1 MSEQKRV
8 TEPTSSSLEMV
19 PSPSLS
25 MPPKAAWNSSPGV
38 PNCATSRE
46 VTLPTKVSLS
56 MATAS
61 APPASVA
68 MRSSSCVT
76 PPSRASASVPASLLS
91 AATASASSPRSST
104 PLPSRSRRLKSASRR
119 SRRAG
124 LCNARA
130 TPVFFSRS
138 SSGVGLARPSS
149 TPTMSLY
156 MTTGSTTA
164 RCTCFSRSSVDG
176 PPSSGSST
184 KRASCPVSRPLSW
197 PAVAVKRL
205 TRPISGT

>member
-1 MSEQKRV
+1 MREQKRV

-25 MPPKAAWNSSPGV
+25 MPPKAARNSSPGV
-38 PNCATSRE
+38 PNCATSRD
-46 VTLPTKVSLS
+46 VTLPTKVALS

-68 MRSSSCVT
+68 MRSRSCVT
-76 PPSRASASVPASLLS
+76 PPSCGKPSPPEAPLS

-104 PLPSRSRRLKSASRR
+104 PLPSRSSLLKSNSRR

-124 LCNARA
+124 LASACA
-130 TPVFFSRS
+130 TPVFFSS
-138 SSGVGLARPSS
+138 ASAGSGLASPWS

-164 RCTCFSRSSVDG
+164 LRTVCSRSSVDG
-176 PPSSGSST
+176 PPSSGAST